1 MAKRGPRARQFN
13 RFVIY
18 PLEAICAL
26 LLFGF
31 FRILP
36 VDLASAI
43 GGWLGRTIGPGLRLT
58 RRAQRNLDLAL
69 PDLDNQSRAALIRGM
84 WDNLGRVVGEMPHI
98 EQIATTRMDIAGSEH
113 LAAVRSPGTACIL
126 FSGHLANWETL
137 PLATKHAGVPCAQ
150 TYRAPNNPFVDA
162 MLRRIRRVKEDETV
176 AKGPS
181 GARNA
186 LAILKGGRRLGML
199 VDQKMNDGI
208 PVPFFGRDAMTA
220 DAVAKLALRFKC
232 PVIPTRMERLDG
244 CHFRLTFFP
253 ALNISQTGNR
263 AADTATMMTE
273 VNQFLEDWIRDRP
286 NQWLWLHR
294 RWPDS

>member
-13 RFVIY
+13 RFVTY

-69 PDLDNQSRAALIRGM
+69 PDLDDQSRAALIRGM

-113 LAAVRSPGTACIL
+113 LAGVRSPGTACIL

-137 PLATKHAGVPCAQ
+137 PLATKHAGIPCAQ

-186 LAILKGGRRLGML
+186 LAILKDGRRLGML

-220 DAVAKLALRFKC
+220 DAVAKLSLRFKC

-253 ALNISQTGNR
+253 ALSISETGNR

-286 NQWLWLHR
+286 SQWLWLHR